1 MKQPT
6 RSRLLAAALG
16 VASAFSFAA
25 CDRAPMNQGRTGI
38 RGIDKFDAPGPERV
52 TLQRVGTCTRF
63 LPPNDGSM
71 RPGLGWGGFDSVS
84 ADVYDT
90 LLRRVASFGTLVT
103 STNSVAAGSGQ
114 EISNCIDQ
122 LDAARSDS
130 RGDFAA
136 AGHVDG
142 GSGAINASRLNAKVQ
157 VTCPVTLDG
166 VFSAQSDGRD
176 IKGSATGP
184 ALILC
189 ATDDVLIPCTLAG
202 NGDTKFNEAI
212 VPVTRISVDNS
223 TFIAVTNQDSLFPA
237 LVTTC
242 VESALGGDADA
253 LAALR
258 PGGAAGARGISRVAT
273 RNQTP

>member
-1 MKQPT
+1 MRNPT
-6 RSRLLAAALG
+6 RPRVLGLALGLVAAL
-16 VASAFSFAA
+16 VFAA
-25 CDRAPMNQGRTGI
+25 CDPPGNRNRTGI
-38 RGIDKFDAPGPERV
+38 RGIDKFNTPGPEPV
-52 TLQRVGTCTRF
+52 SVARVGTCTQF

-71 RPGLGWGGFDSVS
+71 RPGLGWGGFDSSS
-84 ADVYDT
+84 ADVYEA
-90 LLRRVASFGTLVT
+90 LLSRVASFGTLVT
-103 STNSVAAGSGQ
+103 ATNGVPAGSGQ

-122 LDAARSDS
+122 LDASRSDS

-142 GSGAINASRLNAKVQ
+142 GSGAINASRLNSKVR
-157 VTCPVTLDG
+157 VTCPVLLDG
-166 VFSAQSDGRD
+166 IVLARSDGRD
-176 IKGSATGP
+176 IKGTASGP

-189 ATDDVLIPCTLAG
+189 DSESPLVSCTSEG

-212 VPVTRISVDNS
+212 VPITRIAVNGSTLTSVAQPN
-223 TFIAVTNQDSLFPA
+223 TLFPA

-258 PGGAAGARGISRVAT
+258 PGGTAGARGISRVAT